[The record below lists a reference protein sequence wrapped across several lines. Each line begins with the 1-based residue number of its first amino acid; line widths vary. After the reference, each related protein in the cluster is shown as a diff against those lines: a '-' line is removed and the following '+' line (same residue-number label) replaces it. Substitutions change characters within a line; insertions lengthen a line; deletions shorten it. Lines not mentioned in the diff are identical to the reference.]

1 MSNRK
6 SMNASLKKY
15 RIAFILPA
23 LYSALIALGFTFIS
37 YFYYRIAYTP
47 GISWSVWERGF
58 PFPYASGILQTELGV
73 FPVGIIDFSALL
85 LDFSIYLTLAVII
98 VLLRNRILIRPM
110 EMR

>member
-1 MSNRK
+1 
-6 SMNASLKKY
+6 MNASLKKY

-23 LYSALIALGFTFIS
+23 LYSTLIALGFTFLS

-47 GISWSVWERGF
+47 GILWTVWERGF
-58 PFPYASGILQTELGV
+58 PFPYASGILQTEPGV

-98 VLLRNRILIRPM
+98 VLLRNRILIRPT